1 MLVDSSYAS
10 LKVHHCLIYCVMLFG
25 IAHKSVPKI
34 HNRDVDLVIT
44 TLQDDVKSLFS
55 KRDPIKELLKLEIMF
70 SNVTSPK

>member
-1 MLVDSSYAS
+1 
-10 LKVHHCLIYCVMLFG
+10 MLFG